1 VVVTERLEG
10 LLGAPVVLEELKHKP
25 GRRRTLRAAGP
36 RGRAIVKIYAS
47 DRAPA
52 VAARLRVL
60 AEGPPEPHLPRVLA
74 VEPVAHT
81 VVLSEVPG
89 HPLREAVLNRE
100 AEACWSVGAVLARWH
115 GFWRGRPV
123 SPALPRHSIT
133 RELEILRSSSEGT
146 SDRLRAAARSV
157 IEALGD
163 EEWPLDTVVHRDLYE
178 EQILLGEGIGL
189 IDLDD
194 AAVGPAELD
203 LGNLLAH
210 IDLLA
215 RRRGL
220 DLRPMQEALL
230 EGYGRGGGEPNRAL
244 LARCRGLSLVRL
256 ACIHRLEDL
265 LGRAGGANPLE
276 MEVLAA
282 SDASLQGNA

>member
-1 VVVTERLEG
+1 MTERLEG

-36 RGRAIVKIYAS
+36 RGRAIVKVYAS
-47 DRAPA
+47 ERAPT

-60 AEGPPEPHLPRVLA
+60 AEGPSEPRLPRVLA
-74 VEPVAHT
+74 VEPIAHA

-89 HPLREAVLNRE
+89 HPLREAVLNGG
-100 AEACWSVGAVLARWH
+100 AEACRRVGAVLARWH

-123 SPALPRHSIT
+123 PLALPRHTIDH
-133 RELEILRSSSEGT
+133 ELEILRWSSEGT
-146 SDRLRAAARSV
+146 PDRLRAAAHSV
-157 IEALGD
+157 VGALGG
-163 EEWPLDTVVHRDLYE
+163 EAWPLDTVVHRDLYE
-178 EQILLGEGIGL
+178 EQILLGDEVGL

-210 IDLLA
+210 IDLMG
-215 RRRGL
+215 RHKGL
-220 DLRPMQEALL
+220 DLRAMQEAIL
-230 EGYGRGGGEPNRAL
+230 EGYARGEGEPDTAL
-244 LARCRGLSLVRL
+244 LARCRALSLVRL

-265 LGRAGGANPLE
+265 LGRPGGVRPLQ
-276 MEVLAA
+276 A
-282 SDASLQGNA
+282 DASAGIHASLWGKA